1 MSDPF
6 ADPPHDLI
14 DLARYPLDDPRGR
27 AELVE
32 RCRRELSAESC
43 VMLPGFVS
51 EDAVRR
57 MAAEAMSMLPRAN
70 RRDHDLTPYGPQRTD
85 LPADDPRSIT
95 SRSSMHVVA
104 GDDMAESAEVQRL
117 YRWDGLT
124 RFIAEVVKA
133 DELHRVLDPIFNCNL
148 SIIGEGD
155 SHHWHFDSNDFVVT
169 LLLQPAETGGDFEFA
184 PYIRSEDDEN
194 YAGVADVLR
203 GGRSRVKTV
212 RVEAGTL
219 VLFCGKYSVHRVSP
233 AGGKR
238 RRLIALFSYDK
249 RPDKMFSDESA
260 IRVFGRERTQARRQ
274 AATAK

>member
-1 MSDPF
+1 MRDPF
-6 ADPPHDLI
+6 ANPPRDLI

-32 RCRRELSAESC
+32 RCRRELTAESC
-43 VMLPGFVS
+43 VMLPGFVGA
-51 EDAVRR
+51 DAVRR
-57 MAAEAMSMLPRAN
+57 MAAEAISMLPRAN
-70 RRDHDLTPYGPQRTD
+70 RRDHDLTPYGPPRTD

-124 RFIAEVVKA
+124 HFIAEVVKA
-133 DELHRVLDPIFNCNL
+133 DELYRVLDPIFNCNL

-203 GGRSRVKTV
+203 GDRGRVKTV

-233 AGGKR
+233 AQGKR
-238 RRLIALFSYDK
+238 KRLIALFSYDK

-260 IRVFGRERTQARRQ
+260 IRVFGRERTCARRQ
-274 AATAK
+274 SVMAK